1 MNLPAKV
8 ILDYDH
14 VDLFR
19 QYAVKGAKIEFLVF
33 VSNQYG
39 PSKINVYGF
48 GEFPVANRSKEAA
61 VTPPAQKNVA
71 PESAPPAEPPAP
83 TPAHSAEPPMDDALR
98 LQRSREIA
106 DVYNQSMEAYRAGHL
121 EEARAGF
128 VKVVESG
135 LIPPPMEDTLRGY
148 IRDIDARLTRS
159 RSEPR

>member
-1 MNLPAKV
+1 MPAKV

-14 VDLFR
+14 IDLF
-19 QYAVKGAKIEFLVF
+19 QPYAVKGARIEFLVF

-39 PSKINVYGF
+39 PRKINVYGF
-48 GEFPVANRSKEAA
+48 GEFPVSSRPRE
-61 VTPPAQKNVA
+61 A
-71 PESAPPAEPPAP
+71 PEAPPVEQTTAPEAPPPAEPATP
-83 TPAHSAEPPMDDALR
+83 TPARRAEPPMDDALR

-106 DVYNQSMEAYRAGHL
+106 DVYNQSMEAYRAGYL

-148 IRDIDARLTRS
+148 IHDIDARLARR

>member
-1 MNLPAKV
+1 
-8 ILDYDH
+8 
-14 VDLFR
+14 
-19 QYAVKGAKIEFLVF
+19 
-33 VSNQYG
+33 
-39 PSKINVYGF
+39 
-48 GEFPVANRSKEAA
+48 
-61 VTPPAQKNVA
+61 
-71 PESAPPAEPPAP
+71 
-83 TPAHSAEPPMDDALR
+83 MDDALR